1 MSFELLNQEQK
12 TAVMAPEAD
21 VLVLAGAGS
30 GKTRV
35 LVERVA
41 WLIQNGASPYE
52 IACATFTR
60 AAAAEMQRR
69 LVDRVGARD
78 ARKVALSTL
87 HGLGLRLVSR
97 YGESI
102 GLRSG
107 NVSVYTQ
114 LETQALLEHE
124 GEMLGLF
131 VKGKWKHGKKAL
143 DCIFERME
151 RYGEP
156 CPEDSPWFPL
166 VRAFES
172 ACRANN
178 ALPYYGL
185 IHGLAAM
192 AEMGKV
198 REYTNWKYLL
208 VDEAQDLDAMQWR
221 ALAAIQNHADN
232 GELYAVGDLSQ
243 SIYGFRGAVPEY
255 LQKMTDSGKLA
266 VYELKSNYRSQPPIV
281 AAANSLIS
289 HNKSH
294 RALEMKPM
302 RPNGCPCV
310 DILENM
316 DSAGLADSI
325 SRTFYAFPPTILCR
339 NNRMLDKISS
349 ELSARGVKH
358 RRIGKTTSALRGPLF
373 VKANAFLKCCANP
386 FDETAFLLAHK
397 GLGINAETY
406 AACRLEAAQ
415 SGKSAWQAWL
425 ACLDEEEHANIPGPE
440 TRVSEAKKLF
450 AGGFYC
456 FDPQDGA
463 GAEFIE
469 WLDSYTDQFP
479 LANIGEY
486 LYWLALVDVQDE
498 IEPWDDSERMVTLM
512 TCHASKGLE
521 FPVVIVAGC
530 NEGILPGKQAIKAG
544 EAAIEDERRLMYV
557 AVTRAKGLLQLAV
570 RPVDKV
576 VMETSG
582 TQQAEPPSRFL
593 KEMGI
598 PQSSE

>member
-1 MSFELLNQEQK
+1 MSTLTELRKKVLEKDFSKMNEMQK
-12 TAVMAPEAD
+12 QAVFHTEGP
-21 VLVLAGAGS
+21 LLILAGAGS

-232 GELYAVGDLSQ
+232 GELYTVGDLSQ
-243 SIYGFRGAVPEY
+243 SIYGFRGAVPRDVGE
-255 LQKMTDSGKLA
+255 SGGA
-266 VYELKSNYRSQPPIV
+266 IRVGVHQP
-281 AAANSLIS
+281 
-289 HNKSH
+289 
-294 RALEMKPM
+294 
-302 RPNGCPCV
+302 
-310 DILENM
+310 
-316 DSAGLADSI
+316 
-325 SRTFYAFPPTILCR
+325 
-339 NNRMLDKISS
+339 
-349 ELSARGVKH
+349 
-358 RRIGKTTSALRGPLF
+358 
-373 VKANAFLKCCANP
+373 
-386 FDETAFLLAHK
+386 
-397 GLGINAETY
+397 
-406 AACRLEAAQ
+406 
-415 SGKSAWQAWL
+415 
-425 ACLDEEEHANIPGPE
+425 
-440 TRVSEAKKLF
+440 
-450 AGGFYC
+450 
-456 FDPQDGA
+456 
-463 GAEFIE
+463 
-469 WLDSYTDQFP
+469 
-479 LANIGEY
+479 
-486 LYWLALVDVQDE
+486 
-498 IEPWDDSERMVTLM
+498 
-512 TCHASKGLE
+512 
-521 FPVVIVAGC
+521 
-530 NEGILPGKQAIKAG
+530 
-544 EAAIEDERRLMYV
+544 
-557 AVTRAKGLLQLAV
+557 
-570 RPVDKV
+570 
-576 VMETSG
+576 
-582 TQQAEPPSRFL
+582 
-593 KEMGI
+593 
-598 PQSSE
+598 